1 MNLFPSLKSVIKR
14 NFFFVIVFIFSFS
27 QVYSSEVLLGIDVLE
42 RQNFS
47 ILQGKKVGLITN
59 HTGVNSKL
67 ESTINIFKRAGNFKL
82 VSVFAPEHGVKGIA
96 GAGQLFDSYFDSTD
110 GIMYYALYGNTP
122 KPTKEMLSSIDV
134 LVYDIQDIGV
144 RSYTYISTLG
154 LAMEAASEFNK
165 EFVVLDRPNPLGGY
179 RVEGNVVENEFKSF
193 VSQFEI
199 PYVYGLTCG
208 ELATV
213 LNEKKSIGLKH
224 KCKLTVVKMKGWK
237 RWMKFS
243 DTGLIWVPTS
253 PNVPYQETPFYL
265 VASGVLGELL
275 IFNIGISYTLS
286 FQVFAQEWI
295 NADSLAKKMNELN
308 LHGVLFRPISFKP
321 LYGDWKDKIMNGV
334 QIHITDFSKVN
345 LLEIQFY
352 FMQVHNQLYPDK
364 NPFEMCSKSRLQ
376 MFDKVMGTDKIR
388 KEFSK
393 RFLVEDIKPILN
405 KDLKWF
411 KELSKR
417 YYLYN

>member
-1 MNLFPSLKSVIKR
+1 
-14 NFFFVIVFIFSFS
+14 
-27 QVYSSEVLLGIDVLE
+27 
-42 RQNFS
+42 
-47 ILQGKKVGLITN
+47 
-59 HTGVNSKL
+59 
-67 ESTINIFKRAGNFKL
+67 
-82 VSVFAPEHGVKGIA
+82 
-96 GAGQLFDSYFDSTD
+96 
-110 GIMYYALYGNTP
+110 
-122 KPTKEMLSSIDV
+122 
-134 LVYDIQDIGV
+134 
-144 RSYTYISTLG
+144 
-154 LAMEAASEFNK
+154 
-165 EFVVLDRPNPLGGY
+165 
-179 RVEGNVVENEFKSF
+179 
-193 VSQFEI
+193 
-199 PYVYGLTCG
+199 
-208 ELATV
+208 
-213 LNEKKSIGLKH
+213 
-224 KCKLTVVKMKGWK
+224 MKGWK

-253 PNVPYQETPFYL
+253 PNVPQQETPFYL
-265 VASGVLGELL
+265 VASGILGELL
-275 IFNIGISYTLS
+275 VFNIGISYTLS

-308 LHGVLFRPISFKP
+308 LPGVLFRPISFKP

-345 LLEIQFY
+345 LLELQFY

-376 MFDKVMGTDKIR
+376 MFDRVMGTDKIR